1 MNEPGTR
8 PETPDYA
15 AGINAPAPHLLLLE
29 SRIFAEL
36 PLFLLHTL
44 SVHGLPHGD
53 GHAVVVLPGFG
64 ADDLATAPLRRALK
78 RLGYAVHG
86 WGQGRN
92 LGKRSSIR
100 LALTNQ
106 LLRLNAQHHG
116 PVSLTGWSLGGVF
129 ARELARHQ
137 PERVRHVYTLGSPI
151 NGNPEANNMQSLFR
165 WINRNRPVKID
176 WDAFNKRRQSPP
188 VPCTAL
194 YSRQDGIVA
203 WRCCIEDA
211 APNTENIEVGGS
223 HFGLVFNRQVLKVL
237 ATKLATSPTPTD

>member
-1 MNEPGTR
+1 MNERGTR
-8 PETPDYA
+8 TETPDYA
-15 AGINAPAPHLLLLE
+15 AGINAPPLHLLLLE

-36 PLFLLHTL
+36 PLFLLQTL
-44 SVHGLPHGD
+44 SVRGLPHGD
-53 GHAVVVLPGFG
+53 GHAVVVLPGFS
-64 ADDLATAPLRRALK
+64 ADDLTTAPLRRALK

-86 WGQGRN
+86 WKQGRN
-92 LGKRSSIR
+92 LGMRSGVR
-100 LALTNQ
+100 LALANQ
-106 LLRLNAQHHG
+106 LLCLNARHHG
-116 PVSLTGWSLGGVF
+116 PVSLIGWSLGGVF

-165 WINRNRPVKID
+165 LANRNRPVKTD
-176 WDAFNKRRQSPP
+176 WDAFNKRRQAPP

-211 APNTENIEVGGS
+211 A
-223 HFGLVFNRQVLKVL
+223 R
-237 ATKLATSPTPTD
+237 TSKSAAAISDWCSIDRF